1 MEDSA
6 QFDKMTKTGI
16 PRLIISLS
24 VPTVV
29 SMLVTSVY
37 NMADTYFVSKLGTSA
52 SGAVGIVFSLMAII
66 QAVGF
71 TIGMGSGS
79 MIARLLGKRDDKGA
93 AEYAASAFFLGITV
107 GIILAAAGIFKIRDL
122 MLLFGSTQTI
132 LPYAVSYARYIIL
145 GTPVM
150 IGAFIMNNLL
160 RSQGKARYAMFG
172 IASGGV
178 LNVALDPLFI
188 FVFKMGTAGAA
199 AATLLSQCVSFVILL
214 SMFLKGKSSVRL
226 SAKNISRSPKLY
238 WTIFKTGL
246 PSLSRQGL
254 ASIAA
259 MLLNRSAAVY
269 GDSAVAAMSI
279 VGKIFMIIF
288 AVMIGIGQGFQ
299 PVAGFNYGAKLYG
312 RVKKAMFFVLFL
324 GMGVMIAMGVPTFVF
339 ADKLMS
345 CFTKDDAKVIEIGR
359 YALRMQCIA
368 LPLIPMNT
376 VCNMTFQMT
385 GKSWRATLLACSRQ
399 GIFFIPLI
407 LILPKM
413 YGLWGVQA
421 AQPLA
426 DALAA
431 VLAAPFGAAFLR
443 EMKKSGRTGNT
454 G

>member
-1 MEDSA
+1 MQDSA

-16 PRLIISLS
+16 PRLILSLAA
-24 VPTVV
+24 PTVV
-29 SMLVTSVY
+29 SMLVTSIY

-52 SGAVGIVFSLMAII
+52 SGAVGVVFSLMAII

-71 TIGMGSGS
+71 TVGMGSGS
-79 MIARLLGKRDDKGA
+79 VIARLLGKQDDKGA
-93 AEYAASAFFLGITV
+93 CEYASSAFFSGLAIGVIF
-107 GIILAAAGIFKIRDL
+107 AAAAIFKIRDL

-132 LPYAVSYARYIIL
+132 LPYAESYARYIIL
-145 GTPVM
+145 GAPVM

-160 RSQGKARYAMFG
+160 RSQGKAKYAMIG

-199 AATLLSQCVSFVILL
+199 VATLISQCISFLILL
-214 SMFLKGKSSVRL
+214 GMFLSGKSSVRL
-226 SAKNISRSPKLY
+226 SVKSISRSLMLY
-238 WTIFKTGL
+238 LTVLKTGL

-254 ASIAA
+254 AGIAT

-269 GDSAVAAMSI
+269 GDSAVAAMGI

-299 PVAGFNYGAKLYG
+299 PVAGFNYGAKLYD
-312 RVKKAMFFVLFL
+312 RVRKAILFVLVL
-324 GMGVMIAMGVPTFVF
+324 GMCVMIAMGIPTFIW
-339 ADKLMS
+339 ADWLMAR
-345 CFTKDDAKVIEIGR
+345 FTKADAEVIEIGR
-359 YALRMQCIA
+359 YALRLQCAA
-368 LPLIPMNT
+368 LPLIPVNT

-407 LILPKM
+407 IVLPRM
-413 YGLWGVQA
+413 FGLWGVQA
-421 AQPLA
+421 AQPVA

-431 VLAAPFGAAFLR
+431 VLAVPFGIAFLK
-443 EMKKSGRTGNT
+443 EIKDK
-454 G
+454 